1 MILLAFDKENR
12 MIKSEEIAKIVGVS
26 RSTVSRVINNYPNVS
41 EDTRKKVL
49 EAIEE
54 YKYRPNAYARTLA
67 GKRSETIGVFFVID
81 EAPESQRRLYHN
93 DFFTTY
99 LDAIIDIANSKGYYV
114 LVQTITCN
122 EEYEKIDKAFCEQRV
137 DGGIL
142 IGTRKDSLKYIR
154 DESIC
159 QHMVMVDIDPEL
171 VPTHFM
177 EQGLVSVINS
187 KDYQAVYQAVNYLI
201 EYGHEKIGFIKGL
214 EKTLSAFTRYDGY
227 LAAIRD
233 NGLSFCKDYI
243 LEGDFNQEKARK
255 EMEKAIQK
263 GTLPTAY
270 ICANDYMA
278 IAAIE
283 CLGEHKIR
291 VPEDVSFIGF
301 DNTQTGELMQ
311 PKLTTLSPDFF
322 AMSKKSVEII
332 HQHLIDNK
340 KMNAE
345 NIFEYDVELIKR
357 GSVRK
362 IN

>member
-1 MILLAFDKENR
+1 

-41 EDTRKKVL
+41 DETRKKVI

-99 LDAIIDIANSKGYYV
+99 LDVIIDIANSKGYYV

-142 IGTRKDSLKYIR
+142 IGTRRDSLSYIR
-154 DESIC
+154 EESIC
-159 QHMVMVDIDPEL
+159 RHMVMIDIDPSI
-171 VPTHFM
+171 VPKKYLDQSQVTI
-177 EQGLVSVINS
+177 INS
-187 KDYQAVYQAVNYLI
+187 NDYEAVYQAVNYLKQN
-201 EYGHEKIGFIKGL
+201 GHSKIGFIKGL
-214 EKTLSAFTRYDGY
+214 EKTLSATTRYNGY
-227 LAAIRD
+227 LAAIKD
-233 NGLSFCKDYI
+233 NELIFSEDYI
-243 LEGDFNQEKARK
+243 LEGDFNQEKART
-255 EMEKAIQK
+255 EMEKAIRLGK
-263 GTLPTAY
+263 LPTAY

-283 CLGEHKIR
+283 CLNEHRIK
-291 VPEDVSFIGF
+291 VPEEVSFIGF

-322 AMSKKSVEII
+322 AMSKKSVEVI
-332 HQHLIDNK
+332 HQHLVNH
-340 KMNAE
+340 E
-345 NIFEYDVELIKR
+345 NTDMETIYEYKVELIKR
-357 GSVRK
+357 GSVNK
-362 IN
+362 IIG